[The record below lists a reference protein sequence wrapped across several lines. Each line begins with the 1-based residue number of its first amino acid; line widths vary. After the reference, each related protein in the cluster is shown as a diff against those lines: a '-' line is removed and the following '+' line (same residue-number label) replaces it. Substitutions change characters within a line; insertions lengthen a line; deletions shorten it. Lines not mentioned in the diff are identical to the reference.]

1 MNTPLGCL
9 IFYRLYTVKDTT
21 GNLQFNI
28 PTGIQEHLLEYLDKP
43 VILGVRSENVTDKNE
58 SASIPFQ
65 GAIATIELLGNEQI
79 IAVKGF
85 SDAVISRVSTKKVY
99 GLGDKVELFMDISSI
114 YFFDKESENRVV

>member
-1 MNTPLGCL
+1 M
-9 IFYRLYTVKDTT
+9 
-21 GNLQFNI
+21 
-28 PTGIQEHLLEYLDKP
+28 
-43 VILGVRSENVTDKNE
+43 ILGVRSENVTDKNE